1 MGTRRIAETR
11 EIISNKFKSSVM
23 GTVLMSLII
32 GVIEYIDFFQSRVL
46 FKVLEVPVVPIVA
59 LDYALSNDIDEIVKM
74 ATIKS
79 NLAPEVWAE
88 GIVIRPY
95 QEKIDLLLSN
105 ENFNNGRVSF
115 KAINVEFLIKYGE

>member
-1 MGTRRIAETR
+1 
-11 EIISNKFKSSVM
+11 M